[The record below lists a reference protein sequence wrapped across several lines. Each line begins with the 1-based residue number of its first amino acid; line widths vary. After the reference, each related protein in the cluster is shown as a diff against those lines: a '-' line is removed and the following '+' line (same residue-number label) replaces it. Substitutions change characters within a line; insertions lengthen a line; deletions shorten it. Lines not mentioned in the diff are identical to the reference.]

1 MVDVR
6 LPAIMALGL
15 VLCGG
20 AGAQE
25 LPGAEFRPRFTSGVD
40 PFEGSCKLRVRI
52 DEEAELIMRGDVV
65 TLRPLK
71 GGPGRDLGSECTAPL
86 PSRGILEFDFRKTDG
101 RGTAEVL
108 ERPDRRNHSRVVI
121 RIRDPKN
128 GDDKY
133 TLEFQW
139 ATRSGLG
146 GGLGKPGRR
155 EPSAASFPVD
165 EAISLCHDVVRGR
178 IAEQHGYTGA
188 EFLRT
193 SAVVGRHEW
202 FAGEATARR
211 GDSRATFAFECN
223 VSLNAGRVLEARVNQ
238 R

>member
-1 MVDVR
+1 M
-6 LPAIMALGL
+6 LTMGL
-15 VLCGG
+15 ALCGST
-20 AGAQE
+20 GAQE
-25 LPGAEFRPRFTSGVD
+25 LPATEFRPRFTSGVD

-52 DEEAELIMRGDVV
+52 DEEAELTMRGDVV
-65 TLRPLK
+65 TIRPLK

-86 PSRGILEFDFRKTDG
+86 PSRGILEFDFRKTGG
-101 RGTAEVL
+101 RGTAEVMQ
-108 ERPDRRNHSRVVI
+108 RPDRRSNSSVVV

-155 EPSAASFPVD
+155 EASPASFPVED
-165 EAISLCHDVVRGR
+165 AISLCQDVVRGR
-178 IAEQHGYTGA
+178 IAEQHGYTGVD
-188 EFLRT
+188 FLRT
-193 SAVVGRHEW
+193 SPIVGRREW

-211 GDSRATFAFECN
+211 GDTRASFAFECN
-223 VSLNAGRVLEARVNQ
+223 VSLDAGRVLQARID
-238 R
+238 RR